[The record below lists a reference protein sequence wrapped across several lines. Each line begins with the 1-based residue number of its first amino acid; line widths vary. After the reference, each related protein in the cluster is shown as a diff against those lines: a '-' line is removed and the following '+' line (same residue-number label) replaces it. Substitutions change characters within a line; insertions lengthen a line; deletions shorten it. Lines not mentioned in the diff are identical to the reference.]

1 MTLCDQSAGH
11 RTPEEELVQAG
22 LDRDWHD
29 GLVGDSAPI
38 YDDKS
43 AVRTE
48 LDLTEAEW
56 RRYDAG
62 RRHDRHVEI
71 AFVEHTDGVVYTVM
85 RSSADQTGPMLVFT
99 PAEWDAFTR
108 GVLAGEFDQ
117 AERSA
122 LDPGTD

>member
-1 MTLCDQSAGH
+1 M
-11 RTPEEELVQAG
+11 
-22 LDRDWHD
+22 

-43 AVRTE
+43 EVRAE
-48 LDLTEAEW
+48 LDLTSAEW
-56 RRYDAG
+56 QRYDAG
-62 RRHDRHVEI
+62 RRRDRHIEV

-85 RSSADQTGPMLVFT
+85 RSSADPAGPVLVFT

-117 AERSA
+117 EERSA
-122 LDPGTD
+122 SDPSAD